1 MDVPVCGIVL
11 AAGLGTRMRSD
22 KPKALHQVGG
32 VPMVSLVCA
41 ALRQNGISPIIAV
54 VSPDAPEVAAA
65 LGVGAIIVP
74 QHERLGTGHAAAQTL
89 EVMPAEG
96 LALITF
102 GDTPLLRAETLRAL
116 VAAHVDA
123 HQREPRLEATIVSAV
138 LQDPTGYGRVVR
150 GDGGWVAG
158 LVEQGDCTPEQAEI
172 KEVFSGILI
181 APVAVL
187 RRHLPRLQRD
197 NAQREY
203 LLTDVPRLIVS
214 GGGLVAALG
223 AAPEEVRGVNSR
235 RQLAEANQLVWR
247 RELERLMEHGVT
259 VLDPAS
265 TFVSPGVAV
274 GRDTIIWPGC
284 YLLGRTIVGAGCH
297 IGPQAYLE
305 DAVLGNSVTV
315 RFSSVEGSEIGDEVT
330 IGPYSHIRPGTRLG
344 SQVKVGNFAEI
355 KNSRVG
361 SGSKVSHHSYVGDA
375 ELGQGVNVGAGAVF
389 VNYDGRDKHST
400 KVGDGAFIGCNANL
414 VAPLELG
421 HQAYIACG
429 STINRDVPDGAL
441 AIGRGRQRNVLG
453 WVARRTGQGAARDHA
468 KRVRGSVPRQSKRDT
483 TQEPEAE
490 PRK

>member
-1 MDVPVCGIVL
+1 
-11 AAGLGTRMRSD
+11 
-22 KPKALHQVGG
+22 
-32 VPMVSLVCA
+32 MVSLVCE

-54 VSPDAPEVAAA
+54 VSPEAPEVAAA
-65 LGVGAIIVP
+65 VGAEVLIVP
-74 QHERLGTGHAAAQTL
+74 QHERLGTGHAAAQAL

-116 VAAHVDA
+116 VAAHVGA
-123 HQREPRLEATIVSAV
+123 HQSEPRLGATLVSAV
-138 LQDPTGYGRVVR
+138 LEDPAGYGRVVR
-150 GDGGWVAG
+150 DQDGWVAD
-158 LVEQGDCTPEQAEI
+158 LVEQGDCTPEQAAI
-172 KEVFSGILI
+172 KEIFAGILI

-187 RRHLPRLQRD
+187 RQYLPRLRQD

-214 GGGLVAALG
+214 GGGLVAAFI

-235 RQLAEANQLVWR
+235 RQLAEANQLIWR
-247 RELERLMEHGVT
+247 RELDRLMEQGVT
-259 VLDPAS
+259 VLDPTS

-284 YLLGRTIVGAGCH
+284 YLLGRTEVGADCR

-305 DAVLGNSVTV
+305 DSVLGRSVSV
-315 RFSSVEGSEIGDEVT
+315 RFSTVEGSEVGDEVT
-330 IGPYSHIRPGTRLG
+330 IGPYSHIRPGTHLG
-344 SQVKVGNFAEI
+344 DQVKVGNFAEI

-361 SGSKVSHHSYVGDA
+361 AGSKVSHHSYVGDA

-400 KVGDGAFIGCNANL
+400 RVADGAFIGCNANL

-441 AIGRGRQRNVLG
+441 AIGRARQRNVLD
-453 WVARRTGQGAARDHA
+453 WVTRRTGQRALRGHA
-468 KRVRGSVPRQSKRDT
+468 KRVRGSAPKPRQRDK
-483 TQEPEAE
+483 TQEPETE